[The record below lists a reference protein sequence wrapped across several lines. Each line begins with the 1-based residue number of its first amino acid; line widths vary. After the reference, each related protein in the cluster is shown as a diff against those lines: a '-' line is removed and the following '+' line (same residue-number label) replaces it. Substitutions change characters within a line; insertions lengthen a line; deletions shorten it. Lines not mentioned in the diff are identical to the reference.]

1 VRASRLRAAFVS
13 VAALWVALFTPT
25 AASAQTR
32 EVWRSQDSG
41 TVFEVGAFYKTML
54 MGLWSQ
60 PGLVE
65 GAEALQ
71 RLYDQAHLAR
81 PDFVPPP
88 VVTLP
93 SQGSSWANTGR
104 AWGRLLFSNKIEITA
119 GYQVDA
125 LLASDPALTRGVGLG
140 GSVPVPGRD
149 AASRRLVDIDRVLV
163 DNGTLLLQ
171 QNLDL
176 LSVKVP
182 LARGEV
188 VVGRQVLSWGA
199 GRFWNPTDLLSP
211 FAPTDVDREVRH
223 GVDAVRYTLPL
234 GKTSFADF
242 LYLPQQKGWAQGGV
256 ARVQANTK
264 GFDVSASVAKYVSSV
279 VFGADT
285 AGDIGPLG
293 VHAEAAYTLGLTNLG
308 GPESVQVGEQFLRAV
323 VGCDW
328 RPAKDW
334 MVIAE
339 YYYNGFGATDPA
351 GYAGKMRSQ
360 RAVAGEVY
368 GAGRHYLGLSA
379 IRKQT
384 DLLSLQT
391 LVLTNLTD
399 PSVMV
404 IPSSEYWAAQ
414 HVLVRVGGYI
424 PIGARPTAAAIQSL
438 TVSDVLTSSAAYVAA
453 VSSMGLR
460 SEYGSAG
467 WSVFAQLGVH
477 F

>member
-1 VRASRLRAAFVS
+1 VAFVC
-13 VAALWVALFTPT
+13 VTALCLAPVIPTPAL
-25 AASAQTR
+25 AQTR
-32 EVWRSQDSG
+32 EVWKNQDSG

-60 PGLVE
+60 PGLVD

-71 RLYDQAHLAR
+71 RLYDQTHLAQ
-81 PDFVPPP
+81 PAFVPPP
-88 VVTLP
+88 VVVLP
-93 SQGSSWANTGR
+93 SYGTSWTNTGR
-104 AWGRLLFSNKIEITA
+104 AWGRLLFSNKIEISA
-119 GYQVDA
+119 GYQLDA
-125 LLASDPALTRGVGLG
+125 LQASDPALTTGVGLG
-140 GSVPVPGRD
+140 GSVPVPGSE
-149 AASRRLVDIDRVLV
+149 AASRRLVDINRVLV
-163 DNGTLLLQ
+163 DNGTFLLQ

-176 LSVKVP
+176 LSIKVP
-182 LARGEV
+182 LPKGEV
-188 VVGRQVLSWGA
+188 VVGRQVLSWGT

-234 GKTSFADF
+234 GKTSFVDV
-242 LYLPQQKGWAQGGV
+242 LYLPQQESWAQGGV

-264 GFDVSASVAKYVSSV
+264 GFDVSASVAKYVSDV

-308 GPESVQVGEQFLRAV
+308 GPESAQVGEQFLRAV

-334 MVIAE
+334 MIVAE
-339 YYYNGFGATDPA
+339 YYFNGFGATDPA

-360 RAVAGEVY
+360 RALAGELY

-379 IRKQT
+379 VRKQT
-384 DLLSLQT
+384 DLLSLQM

-404 IPSSEYWAAQ
+404 IPTSEYWAAQ
-414 HVLVRVGGYI
+414 HVLIRIGGYI
-424 PIGARPTAAAIQSL
+424 PLGARPTAAAIQNL
-438 TVSDVLTSSAAYVAA
+438 TVSDVLTASPAYVAA

-467 WSVFAQLGVH
+467 WSVFAQVGVH